1 MKNWYTP
8 PMFHGFMSQV
18 QPPQPSYLRR
28 AELAQQKEK
37 ISERGKAKQ
46 ERWTARQAEVLVSL
60 QVENFEIL
68 EYSRRNQI
76 WPKLVNKVCSTS
88 KTLKQGKVKIGNLK
102 DTYKEMYDDDDEMLM
117 L

>member
-1 MKNWYTP
+1 
-8 PMFHGFMSQV
+8 MFHGFMSQV

-60 QVENFEIL
+60 
-68 EYSRRNQI
+68 
-76 WPKLVNKVCSTS
+76 
-88 KTLKQGKVKIGNLK
+88 
-102 DTYKEMYDDDDEMLM
+102 
-117 L
+117 